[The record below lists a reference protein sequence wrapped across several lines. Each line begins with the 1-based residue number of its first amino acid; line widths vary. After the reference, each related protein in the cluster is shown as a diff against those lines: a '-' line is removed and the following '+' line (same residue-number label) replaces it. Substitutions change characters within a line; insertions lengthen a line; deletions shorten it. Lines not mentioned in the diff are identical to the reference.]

1 MTTSNDPD
9 EIRADIER
17 TRAALSD
24 NVDDLAESV
33 KPKNV
38 AGRQVGKVKE
48 AASNLKDRVM
58 GSEDDDYSGSA
69 VGTVG
74 DKASSAKDTVSEK
87 ASDARDAVR
96 QAPSRMKRRAQGNP
110 LAAGMIAFGL
120 GMLVSSLIPSTEKE
134 REAVSQLQDNLEPVK
149 EKAPEVAQDMAG
161 SLKPAA
167 QEAAE
172 SLKTTYTVT
181 LGGSKEFNR
190 LVDIDLRRKEFL
202 ITLRETSVRPDRAKE
217 MKDELD
223 RINEDVNGL
232 KEIVKG
238 QVTQAVLRDQEQ
250 TQMIESI
257 AIIGLVHLTLES
269 FSTSSDRAG
278 LSRPST
284 KVGPNVVTD
293 LGGSLSTVRTSDGRT
308 YRCSTLL
315 VAERGAGIKC
325 EAPGGN

>member
-1 MTTSNDPD
+1 VTTSNDPD

-24 NVDDLAESV
+24 DVDDLAESV

-58 GSEDDDYSGSA
+58 GSDDDDYSGSA

-134 REAVSQLQDNLEPVK
+134 REAVSQLQENLEPVK
-149 EKAPEVAQDMAG
+149 EKASEVAQDMAE

-167 QEAAE
+167 QDAAE
-172 SLKTTYTVT
+172 SLKTTAQEGVENVKQE
-181 LGGSKEFNR
+181 GQSAAADVKDQAQASKET
-190 LVDIDLRRKEFL
+190 V
-202 ITLRETSVRPDRAKE
+202 
-217 MKDELD
+217 
-223 RINEDVNGL
+223 
-232 KEIVKG
+232 
-238 QVTQAVLRDQEQ
+238 QQQ
-250 TQMIESI
+250 
-257 AIIGLVHLTLES
+257 
-269 FSTSSDRAG
+269 SS
-278 LSRPST
+278 
-284 KVGPNVVTD
+284 
-293 LGGSLSTVRTSDGRT
+293 
-308 YRCSTLL
+308 
-315 VAERGAGIKC
+315 
-325 EAPGGN
+325 